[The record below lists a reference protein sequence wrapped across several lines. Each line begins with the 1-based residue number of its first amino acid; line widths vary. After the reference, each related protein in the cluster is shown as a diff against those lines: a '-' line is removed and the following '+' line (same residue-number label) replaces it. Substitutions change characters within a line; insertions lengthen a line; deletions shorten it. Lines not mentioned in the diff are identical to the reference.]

1 MWLKLRIIF
10 TILSA
15 ICVAAVLPLGAWLS
29 WLWAGIAVISA
40 FLFYFLMLW
49 CKSHQP
55 KGLETEEKEARVYTE
70 VERILKEVDINTL
83 SPMQAFMLLGD
94 LKEKLDE
101 EK

>member
-29 WLWAGIAVISA
+29 WLWAGIAIFSA
-40 FLFYFLMLW
+40 FLFYLLMLW

-55 KGLETEEKEARVYTE
+55 KGLETEEKEQLNET
-70 VERILKEVDINTL
+70 D
-83 SPMQAFMLLGD
+83 G
-94 LKEKLDE
+94 E
-101 EK
+101 E